1 MGDARTR
8 NASTARERAIF
19 EILGS
24 ELGVPVTGVDED
36 LIDSGLL
43 DSLAFV
49 DLLFRIETRFGTHID
64 VATLDLDDLRT
75 VGRIA
80 ALVDRT
86 AAAG

>member
-1 MGDARTR
+1 MADTETR
-8 NASTARERAIF
+8 GAAPTREREIL
-19 EILGS
+19 EILGA
-24 ELGVPVTGVDED
+24 ELGVPVTGVQED

-49 DLLFRIETRFGTHID
+49 DLLFRIESRYGTRID

-75 VGRIA
+75 VARIA